1 MEFQMLTVGSFGSS
15 NSFEVRVVW
24 AVQIPKAIY
33 NLQLKEGA
41 KALALGRC

>member
-15 NSFEVRVVW
+15 NSFEVKVVW
-24 AVQIPKAIY
+24 AVQIPKAVY
-33 NLQLKEGA
+33 NFQLKGA